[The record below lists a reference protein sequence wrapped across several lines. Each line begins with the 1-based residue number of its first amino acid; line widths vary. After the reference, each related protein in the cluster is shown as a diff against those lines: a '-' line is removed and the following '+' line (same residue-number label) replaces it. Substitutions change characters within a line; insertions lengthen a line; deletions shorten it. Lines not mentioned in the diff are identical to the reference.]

1 AWLDIFMLTPTH
13 SYVMRHFGG
22 SWEAVWEH
30 LRRFEAVVPPALP
43 DLAARTGYMVRAGE
57 GHHMML
63 KRVGGISGSKGW
75 LPFKEFVPFR
85 ELFAKLRSRRR
96 FRFVYNALT
105 SESRRPLNVLGLGR
119 SARSVLFGVAAFA
132 ARDPQDNP
140 AVEGPADYVGN
151 TIDVADEARAFLTH
165 LLRDTDT
172 VERAE
177 FRQIFGGDMS
187 EVIPTALA
195 GWAKDGTAR
204 LENDVLRFVPQ
215 DRQARMRSLLWLVPG
230 RGDRIAL

>member
-1 AWLDIFMLTPTH
+1 
-13 SYVMRHFGG
+13 
-22 SWEAVWEH
+22 
-30 LRRFEAVVPPALP
+30 
-43 DLAARTGYMVRAGE
+43 
-57 GHHMML
+57 
-63 KRVGGISGSKGW
+63 
-75 LPFKEFVPFR
+75 
-85 ELFAKLRSRRR
+85 
-96 FRFVYNALT
+96 
-105 SESRRPLNVLGLGR
+105 LGLGR

-151 TIDVADEARAFLTH
+151 TINVADEARAFLTH

-177 FRQIFGGDMS
+177 VRHIFGGDMS

-195 GWAKDGTAR
+195 GWANEGTAR

-215 DRQARMRSLLWLVPG
+215 DRQARMRSLLWLVPEEAIEFDLAHFDQLDLSPSG
-230 RGDRIAL
+230 VGQLAAPLKSGMRLAGGHTFEGVD